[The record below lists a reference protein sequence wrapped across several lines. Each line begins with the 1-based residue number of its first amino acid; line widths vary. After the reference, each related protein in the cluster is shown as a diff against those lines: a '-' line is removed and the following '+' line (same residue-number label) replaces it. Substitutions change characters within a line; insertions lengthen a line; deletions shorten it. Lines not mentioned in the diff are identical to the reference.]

1 MSLAG
6 FLGNFFFPLFCF
18 GRMDWV
24 PRPGPLITREEA
36 FIEDKS
42 DVFSGRLASLVGMA
56 LS

>member
-1 MSLAG
+1 
-6 FLGNFFFPLFCF
+6 
-18 GRMDWV
+18 MDWV